1 MMLILHVIS
10 YFAVDADRQMKR
22 KTLIIRYEDMALN
35 PMRYVRQVYRFLG
48 EKFTPEIDKKMQDA
62 IAPPKKSFT
71 DSGNEVVTL
80 SWGLKY
86 NASTKPYILIY

>member
-1 MMLILHVIS
+1 
-10 YFAVDADRQMKR
+10 MKR

-71 DSGNEVVTL
+71 DSGNKVIFMFSRQTYKLYCTTLTL
-80 SWGLKY
+80 SVTYWTYGQKIMI
-86 NASTKPYILIY
+86 SQ

>member
-1 MMLILHVIS
+1 MMLISHVIS

-71 DSGNEVVTL
+71 DSGNEVIVI
-80 SWGLKY
+80 SY
-86 NASTKPYILIY
+86 NF

>member
-1 MMLILHVIS
+1 MMLILHVNS

-71 DSGNEVVTL
+71 DSGNEVIVIT
-80 SWGLKY
+80 Y
-86 NASTKPYILIY
+86 NYVLRI

>member
-1 MMLILHVIS
+1 
-10 YFAVDADRQMKR
+10 MKR

-71 DSGNEVVTL
+71 DSGNKVIFMFSRQTYKLYCTTLTL
-80 SWGLKY
+80 SV
-86 NASTKPYILIY
+86 IY

>member
-1 MMLILHVIS
+1 MMLISHIIS

-71 DSGNEVVTL
+71 DSGNEVIVIT
-80 SWGLKY
+80 Y
-86 NASTKPYILIY
+86 NF

>member
-1 MMLILHVIS
+1 MMLISHVIS

-71 DSGNEVVTL
+71 ASGNEVIVIT
-80 SWGLKY
+80 Y
-86 NASTKPYILIY
+86 NF